1 MRISDWSS
9 DVCSSDRRHCRKRS
23 GSRSSIALS
32 AGRHR
37 LLTLPFRLAPPA
49 RSGLLALFREQF
61 QAQSVELDEA
71 RRILLVIGA
80 GVVLEGDMA
89 LAVEAERRLAA
100 DDAGVALVKIEA
112 DGAGD
117 VRLAI
122 DRKSKRLNSSHK

>member
-9 DVCSSDRRHCRKRS
+9 DVCSSD
-23 GSRSSIALS
+23 L
-32 AGRHR
+32 
-37 LLTLPFRLAPPA
+37 
-49 RSGLLALFREQF
+49 SGLLSLFREQF

-100 DDAGVALVKIEA
+100 DDAGVALVKLEA
-112 DGAGD
+112 AGAGA
-117 VRLAI
+117 VRLAMV
-122 DRKSKRLNSSHK
+122 DRPLQPHAFGRDTESVVV